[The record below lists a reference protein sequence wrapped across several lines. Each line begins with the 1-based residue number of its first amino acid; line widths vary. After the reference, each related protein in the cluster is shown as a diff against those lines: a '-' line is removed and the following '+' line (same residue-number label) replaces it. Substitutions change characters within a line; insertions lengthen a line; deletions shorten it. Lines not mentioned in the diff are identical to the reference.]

1 MLIPALPSLNEH
13 HSLNSTAIDP
23 LKPQALQSQLQSYH
37 QDSAKREVRGGTEE
51 LHETFAQDSDFFNFS
66 CNEFQ
71 ANNGDRNGDCNFN
84 NSNMQG
90 PDQSLPF
97 DETMFKD
104 WTTNYCLEDNFN
116 LDIESLTFLL
126 DSDEWP

>member
-1 MLIPALPSLNEH
+1 MLIDGARRERERAGAFAAGNVAGEALEERH
-13 HSLNSTAIDP
+13 KRGMDREVV
-23 LKPQALQSQLQSYH
+23 PQC
-37 QDSAKREVRGGTEE
+37 VRGGTEE